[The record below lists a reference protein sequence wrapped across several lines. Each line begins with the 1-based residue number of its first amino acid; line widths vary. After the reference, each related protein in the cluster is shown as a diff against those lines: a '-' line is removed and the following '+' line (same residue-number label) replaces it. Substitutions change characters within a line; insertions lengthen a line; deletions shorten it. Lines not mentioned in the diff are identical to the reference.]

1 MRAFAFV
8 CIAFTFACHVEQP
21 TPPDPSGLVIVID
34 RSGSMQ
40 GPKLEAAKDA
50 VIASVEAMD
59 PGDQIGVV
67 VFDSEASILVPRQ
80 DAGNTAA
87 ITQTVEGLKSG
98 GGTNFVPGLEIA
110 YDMLQ
115 ATNLETRHVM
125 LLSDGEAPTD
135 GLDEVIGKLRQAH
148 ITISTFAVQGADE
161 QLMQKLAK
169 DGSGRMYRVTALAAL
184 PKTFADETRLAFK

>member
-1 MRAFAFV
+1 M
-8 CIAFTFACHVEQP
+8 
-21 TPPDPSGLVIVID
+21 
-34 RSGSMQ
+34 
-40 GPKLEAAKDA
+40 
-50 VIASVEAMD
+50 IASVEAMH

-110 YDMLQ
+110 YDMLK
-115 ATNLETRHVM
+115 ATNLQTRHVI

-135 GLDEVIGKLRQAH
+135 GLDEVLAKLRKDR

-161 QLMQKLAK
+161 QLMQKLAA
-169 DGSGRMYRVTALAAL
+169 DGGGRMHRVTALAAL
-184 PKTFADETRLAFK
+184 PKAFADETRLAFK